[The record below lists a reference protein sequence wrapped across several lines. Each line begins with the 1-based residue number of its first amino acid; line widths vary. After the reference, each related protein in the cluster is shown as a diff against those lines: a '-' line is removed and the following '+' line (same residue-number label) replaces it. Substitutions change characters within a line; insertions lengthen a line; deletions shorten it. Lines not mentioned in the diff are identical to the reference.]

1 MKHIAIC
8 ENHLFSKTYAKG
20 SKFICKDL
28 VVYVLKDLKAFKLMK
43 DNPKKAYV
51 NRVGITV
58 SKKLGG
64 AVVRNR
70 VKRILREGLR
80 QAEKD
85 YNLKKG
91 YLVVLVARNSA
102 VSAKSDIIKKE
113 IIHAMRVLK
122 MINDEKNI

>member
-8 ENHLFSKTYAKG
+8 ENHLFSKTYARG
-20 SKFICKDL
+20 SKFICKDFVL
-28 VVYVLKDLKAFKLMK
+28 YVLKDLKAFKLMK
-43 DNPKKAYV
+43 ENPQKQYV

-64 AVVRNR
+64 AVERNR
-70 VKRILREGLR
+70 IKRILREGLR
-80 QAEKD
+80 QTEKD
-85 YNLKKG
+85 YDLKKG

-102 VSAKSDIIKKE
+102 LSAKSDIIKKE
-113 IIHAMRVLK
+113 IVHAMRVLK